1 MERLATRRGPA
12 TAGERASPKAELRA
26 LPRRPRGPTRRTF
39 APPRISV
46 SSSRGGGNSYRD
58 METPGDSRDGLRAQR
73 CRLATPCRAHI
84 PSSGVRAL
92 GHRTGRGEACSRGG
106 AALPPA
112 AEASGSREPA
122 CRPGRDLPRARR
134 RGAQRTRRFLRSCLR
149 AAAGWQARRSREA
162 RGGGRQGWRRPR
174 EARLGCAARRLRPRA
189 GARCEAAAS
198 ERLRRQGC
206 LRSK

>member
-73 CRLATPCRAHI
+73 CRLATPCRAHV
-84 PSSGVRAL
+84 PSPGVRAL
-92 GHRTGRGEACSRGG
+92 GHRTGRGEACSRG
-106 AALPPA
+106 ARRCPLRLKPL
-112 AEASGSREPA
+112 EAGS
-122 CRPGRDLPRARR
+122 PRAGPGGTYRA
-134 RGAQRTRRFLRSCLR
+134 RGGGEHSAPAGSCGAVCGPR
-149 AAAGWQARRSREA
+149 GWQARRSREA